1 MQKINL
7 AYRRKDDAIDGVLLV
22 KTVDVRK
29 SSNGGLY
36 LDMTV
41 MDATGEMNAKCWNW
55 QENAAVP
62 AVNAPV
68 RVKALIT
75 EFNGKLQ
82 MRVDRI
88 RAAREEEIEW
98 SDLVPT
104 RRAPRRR
111 CTTNWSPAPAPWETR
126 SSPAWPWPCSWK
138 RRSSSSTGR
147 PR

>member
-104 RRAPRRR
+104 APRAPQEM
-111 CTTNWSPAPAPWETR
+111 NWSPAPAPWEIR
-126 SSPAWPWPCSWK
+126 SFPAWPWPCSWK